1 MKLSVK
7 IAVSMGALAAL
18 MAVLGIYLIMQMS
31 KVNDVA
37 TGMSQRQMPLV
48 EQMGVINNAASEY
61 RLAEVLHIYATDPAR
76 MREYEKQ
83 QQKWMKVIA
92 DGVQKSENMII
103 TPRTREIFQ
112 TYLAARQKYREESQK
127 VLELSRGLHTEQAVT
142 LLLGESFKQYNLMST
157 ALDNTIN
164 AIRQQVKQV
173 NDDADVMYGNSRLT
187 GIILIVAAILIAV
200 ILTLLLVRNTI
211 RQLGKDPGELNGIA
225 HRVVEGDY
233 NIDDGGKK
241 LGVYGAIVEMVNAL
255 KQHIENARRESE
267 NAREQSAKAQEAM
280 AQAEAAS
287 QEAQAKTEAMLV
299 AADKLEQVGSVVSSA
314 STELSAQIEQSDRGA
329 AESAQRLS
337 EAATAMNEMNATVQ
351 EVAKNAGSAS
361 AASADTKQKAEAGSQ
376 VVEKAVQSIGQVHQM
391 SLELKSDMVQLNEHA
406 QDITRI
412 MGVISDIADQT
423 NLLALNA
430 AIEAARAGGL
440 NGGIQRQKVG
450 LVRDVRDHAHNPGDV
465 LGVLVE
471 LDHVALEFQ
480 GHLMDLPNALH
491 GLFHHL
497 GPGLGLLLGIGGSG
511 GGGTGVLGDFLDS
524 GVHFVHGRG
533 RLGQALGGFGRAPV
547 GLFDLGGK
555 LGGGGGDH
563 AAHLFQLVG
572 GHKHGLGFGL
582 GFLARG
588 LGLGHGL
595 LGFGGLLP
603 GVLRLAPGVFNM
615 LLQGVDHLHN
625 GPVDAQLFA
634 AVVNIVVAL
643 HHAVSD
649 AVEFAGVF
657 AQLAN
662 GIAHQ
667 QQGQDDG
674 NQNGRHDQNNAGQPR
689 VAVHDVGVIVDL
701 LDLLPDGVDG
711 VVQSRA
717 HQIVLLEGFPEQQR
731 DGLFRMQP
739 PRKFKHFLGFFA
751 VFLPGR
757 QIGLENLSG
766 PGGDDHV
773 LALLDPVGDDFHPLL
788 LLLFILPHSRGV
800 CGVNMQH
807 FGQAVFRG
815 GVIDDAHLFHQRHL
829 ALAHPRRNVI
839 DFGHL
844 HNQVDAQNSHEGG
857 QRAHAHGDFYRQFHF
872 FLPPGEMVGTPG
884 TFGGKRGA
892 KKRSRRLWT
901 KYP

>member
-430 AIEAARAGGL
+430 AIEAARAGEAGRGFAVVADEVRKL
-440 NGGIQRQKVG
+440 AEKTMASTNDVGNAIKAIQESTAKSME
-450 LVRDVRDHAHNPGDV
+450 
-465 LGVLVE
+465 GVDNAVE
-471 LDHVALEFQ
+471 RIGEATELASRSGAALEEIVATVEATADQ
-480 GHLMDLPNALH
+480 VNA
-491 GLFHHL
+491 
-497 GPGLGLLLGIGGSG
+497 IATASEEQ
-511 GGGTGVLGDFLDS
+511 S
-524 GVHFVHGRG
+524 
-533 RLGQALGGFGRAPV
+533 
-547 GLFDLGGK
+547 
-555 LGGGGGDH
+555 
-563 AAHLFQLVG
+563 AASEEINQSIVQVNDMSRQT
-572 GHKHGLGFGL
+572 
-582 GFLARG
+582 AE
-588 LGLGHGL
+588 
-595 LGFGGLLP
+595 
-603 GVLRLAPGVFNM
+603 AM
-615 LLQGVDHLHN
+615 
-625 GPVDAQLFA
+625 AEA
-634 AVVNIVVAL
+634 AK
-643 HHAVSD
+643 AVSD
-649 AVEFAGVF
+649 LA
-657 AQLAN
+657 AQA
-662 GIAHQ
+662 
-667 QQGQDDG
+667 QG
-674 NQNGRHDQNNAGQPR
+674 
-689 VAVHDVGVIVDL
+689 L
-701 LDLLPDGVDG
+701 T
-711 VVQSRA
+711 
-717 HQIVLLEGFPEQQR
+717 
-731 DGLFRMQP
+731 
-739 PRKFKHFLGFFA
+739 
-751 VFLPGR
+751 
-757 QIGLENLSG
+757 NLIQE
-766 PGGDDHV
+766 
-773 LALLDPVGDDFHPLL
+773 LKEA
-788 LLLFILPHSRGV
+788 
-800 CGVNMQH
+800 
-807 FGQAVFRG
+807 
-815 GVIDDAHLFHQRHL
+815 
-829 ALAHPRRNVI
+829 
-839 DFGHL
+839 
-844 HNQVDAQNSHEGG
+844 
-857 QRAHAHGDFYRQFHF
+857 
-872 FLPPGEMVGTPG
+872 
-884 TFGGKRGA
+884 
-892 KKRSRRLWT
+892 
-901 KYP
+901 